1 MLSDLITSDD
11 GVQRVLVAPLNWGLG
26 HATRMIPLIDHCLS
40 LGKEVAIASDGIA
53 LQLLE
58 REYPQLKSYSLPGY
72 NIRYSKQATGTY
84 IMLQSPKIALAAR
97 AEYLVTAK
105 IVADF
110 KPDLIV
116 SDNRLGVRHPVTK
129 SVIVTHQVAVITPT
143 RLLTPIARSIN
154 RFMLNHF
161 DSVWIMDH
169 PDRRLTGQLSN
180 PEGLKSVE
188 SLGVLTRLTR
198 PAAPSDT
205 VRQIL
210 VILSGPE
217 PQRTLLEEILLD
229 VLPPLGYTF
238 TLVRGTDTPLSPRSS
253 QMSNLDLRDLVGTQT
268 LNTLINTSDLVI
280 TRTGYT
286 SVMDLDSLDK
296 QAILIPTPGQPE
308 QEYLGK
314 HLSDHPRFTMI
325 DQSAVRKDL
334 ALRLE
339 KLVRSR
345 IND

>member
-198 PAAPSDT
+198 PA
-205 VRQIL
+205 
-210 VILSGPE
+210 
-217 PQRTLLEEILLD
+217 LLD